1 MRSRRA
7 VSLPF
12 AAPSTGVVPAPSSGS
27 IPPVLAVVV
36 GVGDGRELAP
46 VGAEDLSDPPHPEET
61 ASRAAVARPMETSL
75 RMSAAY

>member
-12 AAPSTGVVPAPSSGS
+12 AALSTGVVPAPSSGS
-27 IPPVLAVVV
+27 IPAVSVVVV
-36 GVGDGRELAP
+36 GVGDGMELAP
-46 VGAEDLSDPPHPEET
+46 VGAEDLSAPHPET
-61 ASRAAVARPMETSL
+61 ASRTAVTTPTETSL